1 MVSYTTVTD
10 EELINILKTYMDPK
24 YWKLH
29 NWDTILENAEIN
41 KEYNEVW
48 FKLAFFTLGLDYNTL
63 EYRDVININGFE

>member
-1 MVSYTTVTD
+1 MVSYNTITN

-29 NWDTILENAEIN
+29 DWDTILETAEIN
-41 KEYNEVW
+41 NNEVW
-48 FKLAFFTLGLDYNTL
+48 FKLAFFTLGLDYDTL

>member
-1 MVSYTTVTD
+1 MVSYNTITN

-29 NWDTILENAEIN
+29 DWDTILDTAEIN
-41 KEYNEVW
+41 NNEVW
-48 FKLAFFTLGLDYNTL
+48 FKLAFFTLGLDYDTL